1 MSDARHRGPDPRDR
15 ALFVPALVPALQ
27 AAVAEL
33 GWLLTRGYSERAAI
47 ELVGD
52 RHQLPARARLAVR
65 RMAAAEDAVA
75 ARRGRR
81 IALAAVRGRPLTI
94 DGFNAL
100 VTCESALAGG
110 LLLRGRDG
118 ALRDLGSVH
127 GGYRDVDET
136 AAAIAALADVVA
148 AAGPASVRWLLDR
161 PVSNSGRLAALLR
174 AAAPASLAWTVELID
189 APDPALAEAG
199 GVIAT
204 SDSWI
209 LDRCESWIDLPAA
222 VVAARGLEV
231 WLIDAG

>member
-1 MSDARHRGPDPRDR
+1 MPDPRHRGPDASDR
-15 ALFVPALVPALQ
+15 ALFAPALVPALQ
-27 AAVAEL
+27 AAVADL
-33 GWLLTRGYSERAAI
+33 GWLLTRGYSERAAV

-52 RHQLPARARLAVR
+52 RYQLPARARLAVR
-65 RMAAAEDAVA
+65 RMAAAEDAVV
-75 ARRGRR
+75 ARRARR
-81 IALAAVRGRPLTI
+81 IDPAALRGHPLAI
-94 DGFNAL
+94 DGFNVL

-136 AAAIAALADVVA
+136 AVAIAALVEVLA
-148 AAGPASVRWLLDR
+148 AAGPLSVRWLLDR

-174 AAAPASLAWTVELID
+174 AAAPPLLAWTVELVD

-209 LDRCESWIDLPAA
+209 LDRCAAWIDLPAA

-231 WLIDAG
+231 WLIDA